1 MKNLNARCQEQF
13 VCFISSQK
21 KAKQEQHLG
30 WMNTWMHSC
39 HDTLLVWIAIFPPSA
54 NSIDQN
60 DTDPD
65 VIWTR
70 NLLIWSQTR
79 YRCAT
84 RPADDRPIWCTSFP
98 DPHSSSQQPIPSAVL
113 LVDWRFETWL
123 SHAASTPWFVCQ
135 SRSHGVMVSTL
146 DFESSDP
153 SSNLGGTWFSST
165 PWRNGSA
172 SDSRSEGCVFE
183 SRRGQQNIFQSIKF
197 LFASNEDW
205 THDLWFT
212 RPTLCHWAI
221 EALMGI
227 TLNYWRS
234 INQNFLESCRKVY

>member
-1 MKNLNARCQEQF
+1 MKRLNARCQDQF

-30 WMNTWMHSC
+30 WMNTWMHAC
-39 HDTLLVWIAIFPPSA
+39 HDTLLVWIAIFPPPANSIKGFPPSA

-98 DPHSSSQQPIPSAVL
+98 DPHSSSEQPICCVVGWLTIPN
-113 LVDWRFETWL
+113 LVVPRGE
-123 SHAASTPWFVCQ
+123 
-135 SRSHGVMVSTL
+135 HGL
-146 DFESSDP
+146 ICGAFFI
-153 SSNLGGTWFSST
+153 FS
-165 PWRNGSA
+165 
-172 SDSRSEGCVFE
+172 
-183 SRRGQQNIFQSIKF
+183 
-197 LFASNEDW
+197 
-205 THDLWFT
+205 
-212 RPTLCHWAI
+212 
-221 EALMGI
+221 
-227 TLNYWRS
+227 LN
-234 INQNFLESCRKVY
+234 QDAHF